1 MALISLI
8 SFHAN
13 ALIVSVNEYGDI
25 PEEGMEITINEA
37 EEDLLSGE
45 MTVKL
50 NGSLLCDEALT
61 VHILRSAAGIEDE
74 FCCAGACKSG
84 NEETEE
90 TLHYTPD
97 GKASWY
103 AHFSP
108 TDTYVTVVY
117 TFSTTSESRVLTVHY
132 NVTQGLDDIQGD
144 QTSCKKFIQNGLL
157 FIQHNDKIYHL

>member
-8 SFHAN
+8 SLHAN
-13 ALIVSVNEYGDI
+13 ALIVNVDGHGDI
-25 PEEGMEITINEA
+25 PEEGMEITISEA
-37 EEDLLSGE
+37 EEDLLTGE
-45 MTVKL
+45 LTVKL

-61 VHILRSAAGIEDE
+61 VTINRSVEGIVDE

-97 GKASWY
+97 GMASWY

-132 NVTQGLDDIQGD
+132 NVTQGLDEV
-144 QTSCKKFIQNGLL
+144 QTDKAPCKKFIQNGLL
-157 FIQHNDKIYHL
+157 FIHHNDKIYHL